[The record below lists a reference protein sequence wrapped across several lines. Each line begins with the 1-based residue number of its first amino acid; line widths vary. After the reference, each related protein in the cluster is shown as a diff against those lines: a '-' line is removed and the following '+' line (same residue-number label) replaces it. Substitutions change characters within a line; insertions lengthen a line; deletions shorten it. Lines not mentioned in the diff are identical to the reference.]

1 MYKRREDEDFAD
13 IRISR
18 DHACKTGFI
27 VFIYRE
33 VKSFPDA
40 EKKKAAL
47 GEESREIP
55 KSNMGTLAEIGRSLE
70 AVPSCSFETSPLEY
84 SMS

>member
-1 MYKRREDEDFAD
+1 MYKKREDEDFVE
-13 IRISR
+13 IRILR

-55 KSNMGTLAEIGRSLE
+55 KSNMGTLAEIGWWLE
-70 AVPSCSFETSPLEY
+70 AVPACLFETSPLEY

>member
-1 MYKRREDEDFAD
+1 MYKKREDEDFAD

-27 VFIYRE
+27 VFIYRK
-33 VKSFPDA
+33 VKRLPDA
-40 EKKKAAL
+40 EKKKAVL
-47 GEESREIP
+47 GEESRAIP
-55 KSNMGTLAEIGRSLE
+55 RSNTRTLAEIGQSLE
-70 AVPSCSFETSPLEY
+70 AVPSCSFETSPSEY